1 MHGATEERPF
11 RYEYSGY
18 PEYSEYAGDA
28 EDRGAPTGRLGAA
41 VVGLGG
47 AVATTAVAGV
57 ELLRLGACGQD
68 GLPLAARTDLVPYEE
83 LVFGGWDVSADDLA
97 KAAHLHRVL
106 EPAQIEAVA
115 PQLERLRP
123 WPAVADP
130 AYCRAVT
137 GANVVAL
144 DGLRE
149 RTEQIREDLRRF
161 RDGQG
166 LDEVVV
172 VNLASTERL
181 PDPASPALA
190 SVEAFEAAL
199 DEGDEAVTPSMLYAY
214 AALREGM
221 AYLNFTPSAGAGV
234 PALVRLAERQGVPVA
249 GKDGKTGQTM
259 VKTVLAPAL
268 RSRALRVE
276 GWYST
281 NLLGNRD
288 GRALEDPDSL
298 ASKTATKESVLDAV
312 LGYPVE
318 DHRVRIEYYRPRGD
332 EKEAWD
338 NVDLVGFL
346 GRRMQ
351 VKIDFLCRDSVLA
364 APLVLELVRLL
375 AEARRRGESGVQEQ
389 FGYFFKAP
397 MTVDGGVP
405 EHALHRQEQVLLDW
419 LDGGDRVA
427 ARNGR
432 P

>member
-1 MHGATEERPF
+1 MHEGPAEARSA
-11 RYEYSGY
+11 RHKN
-18 PEYSEYAGDA
+18 PETT
-28 EDRGAPTGRLGAA
+28 TGRLGAA

-57 ELLRLGACGQD
+57 ELLKLGTCGRD
-68 GLPLAARTDLVPYEE
+68 GLPLASRTDLVPYED
-83 LVFGGWDVSADDLA
+83 LVFGGWDMSADDLA

-106 EPAQIEAVA
+106 EPAQIEAA
-115 PQLERLRP
+115 AARLQQLRP

-137 GANVVAL
+137 GAHVVPF
-144 DGLRE
+144 DSPRE
-149 RTEQIREDLRRF
+149 RTERIREDLRRF
-161 RDGQG
+161 RDEQG

-181 PDPASPALA
+181 PDTASPALA
-190 SVEAFEAAL
+190 SPEAFEAAL
-199 DEGDEAVTPSMLYAY
+199 DTGDGAITPAMLYAY

-221 AYLNFTPSAGAGV
+221 AYLNFTPSCAADV
-234 PALVRLAERQGVPVA
+234 PALIRLAERQGVPIA

-288 GRALEDPDSL
+288 GRALEDPDSM

-318 DHRVRIEYYRPRGD
+318 DHQVRIEFYRPRGD

-338 NVDLVGFL
+338 NIDLVGFL

-351 VKIDFLCRDSVLA
+351 MKIDFLCRDSVLA
-364 APLVLELVRLL
+364 APLVLELIRLL
-375 AEARRRGESGVQEQ
+375 AEARRRGERGVQEQ
-389 FGYFFKAP
+389 FGFFFKAP
-397 MTVDGGVP
+397 MTADGSVP
-405 EHALHRQEQVLLDW
+405 EHALHRQEQALLDW
-419 LDGGDRVA
+419 LDGR
-427 ARNGR
+427 GR
-432 P
+432 TTTSGRS

>member
-1 MHGATEERPF
+1 MHEPTEGRSSRHKTP
-11 RYEYSGY
+11 
-18 PEYSEYAGDA
+18 D
-28 EDRGAPTGRLGAA
+28 APTGRLGAA

-57 ELLRLGACGQD
+57 ELLRLGICGQD

-106 EPAQIEAVA
+106 EPAQIEAAA
-115 PQLERLRP
+115 PRLQQLRP

-137 GANVVAL
+137 GAHVVPL
-144 DGLRE
+144 DSPRG
-149 RTEQIREDLRRF
+149 RTERIREDLRRF
-161 RDGQG
+161 REEQG
-166 LDEVVV
+166 LAEVVV

-181 PDPASPALA
+181 PDPASPAFA
-190 SVEAFEAAL
+190 SPEAFEAAL
-199 DEGDEAVTPSMLYAY
+199 DAGDEAITPAMLYAY

-221 AYLNFTPSAGAGV
+221 PYLNFTPSRGADV
-234 PALVRLAERQGVPVA
+234 PALIRLAERQGVPIA

-298 ASKTATKESVLDAV
+298 ASKTATKESVLDAL

-318 DHRVRIEYYRPRGD
+318 DHQVRIEFYRPRGD

-338 NVDLVGFL
+338 NIDLVGFL

-351 VKIDFLCRDSVLA
+351 MKIDFLCRDSILA
-364 APLVLELVRLL
+364 APLVLELIRLL
-375 AEARRRGESGVQEQ
+375 AEARRRGERGVQEQ
-389 FGYFFKAP
+389 FGFFFKAP
-397 MTVDGGVP
+397 MTAGGGAP
-405 EHALHRQEQVLLDW
+405 EHALHLQEQALLDW
-419 LDGGDRVA
+419 LDGEGRTVPG
-427 ARNGR
+427 GR

>member
-1 MHGATEERPF
+1 MNTLTGKHPSRRRSGDEEP
-11 RYEYSGY
+11 
-18 PEYSEYAGDA
+18 AK
-28 EDRGAPTGRLGAA
+28 RLGAA

-47 AVATTAVAGV
+47 AVATTAAAGV

-68 GLPLAARTDLVPYEE
+68 GLPLAGRTDLVPYEA

-97 KAAHLHRVL
+97 KAAHLHQVL

-115 PQLERLRP
+115 PWLQRLRP
-123 WPAVADP
+123 WPAIADP
-130 AYCRAVT
+130 DYCRAVT
-137 GANVVAL
+137 GANVAPPG
-144 DGLRE
+144 GLRE
-149 RTEQIREDLRRF
+149 RTDRIRDDLRRF
-161 RDGQG
+161 RSEQE

-181 PDPASPALA
+181 PDLASPSLA
-190 SVEAFEAAL
+190 SPEAFEAAL
-199 DEGDEAVTPSMLYAY
+199 DGGDEAITPAMLYAY

-221 AYLNFTPSAGAGV
+221 AYLNFTPSVGADV
-234 PALVRLAERQGVPVA
+234 PALTLLAERQGVPIA

-288 GRALEDPDSL
+288 GRALEDPGSL
-298 ASKTATKESVLDAV
+298 ASKTATKESVLDTV

-318 DHRVRIEYYRPRGD
+318 DHQVRIEYYRPRGD
-332 EKEAWD
+332 QKEAWD
-338 NVDLVGFL
+338 NIDLVGFL

-351 VKIDFLCRDSVLA
+351 MKIDFLCRDSVLA

-375 AEARRRGESGVQEQ
+375 AEARRRGERGVQEQ
-389 FGYFFKAP
+389 FGFFFKAP
-397 MTVDGGVP
+397 MTLGGRVP
-405 EHALHRQEQVLLDW
+405 EHALHRQERALLDW
-419 LDGGDRVA
+419 LDGRAPRD
-427 ARNGR
+427 AR

>member
-1 MHGATEERPF
+1 MPEPTEGLSPRHVE
-11 RYEYSGY
+11 S
-18 PEYSEYAGDA
+18 ADA
-28 EDRGAPTGRLGAA
+28 TGRLGAA

-68 GLPLAARTDLVPYEE
+68 GLPLASRTDLVPYEE

-106 EPAQIEAVA
+106 EPAQIEAAA
-115 PQLERLRP
+115 PSLQQLRP
-123 WPAVADP
+123 WPAVADSD
-130 AYCRAVT
+130 YCRAVT
-137 GANVVAL
+137 GANVVPC

-149 RTEQIREDLRRF
+149 RTERIREDLRRF
-161 RDGQG
+161 RDEQD
-166 LDEVVV
+166 LSQVVV

-181 PDPASPALA
+181 PDPAAPALA
-190 SVEAFEAAL
+190 SPEAFEAAL
-199 DEGDEAVTPSMLYAY
+199 DAGDEAIAPAMLYAY
-214 AALREGM
+214 AALMEGM
-221 AYLNFTPSAGAGV
+221 AYLNFTPSAGADV
-234 PALVRLAERQGVPVA
+234 PALRLLAERQGVPIA

-298 ASKTATKESVLDAV
+298 ASKTATKEKVLDSV

-318 DHRVRIEYYRPRGD
+318 DHKVRIEYYRPRGD

-338 NVDLVGFL
+338 NIDLVGFL

-351 VKIDFLCRDSVLA
+351 MKIDFLCRDSVLA
-364 APLVLELVRLL
+364 APLVLELIRLL
-375 AEARRRGESGVQEQ
+375 AEARRRGERGVQEQ
-389 FGYFFKAP
+389 FGFFFKAP

-405 EHALHRQEQVLLDW
+405 EHALHRQERALLDW
-419 LDGGDRVA
+419 LDGADRTA
-427 ARNGR
+427 PGGR
-432 P
+432 S

>member
-1 MHGATEERPF
+1 M
-11 RYEYSGY
+11 
-18 PEYSEYAGDA
+18 
-28 EDRGAPTGRLGAA
+28 
-41 VVGLGG
+41 
-47 AVATTAVAGV
+47 
-57 ELLRLGACGQD
+57 CGQD
-68 GLPLAARTDLVPYEE
+68 GLPLASRTDLVPYEE

-106 EPAQIEAVA
+106 EPAQIEAAA
-115 PQLERLRP
+115 PRLQRMRP

-137 GANVVAL
+137 GAHVVAL
-144 DGLRE
+144 DNPRE
-149 RTEQIREDLRRF
+149 RTGRIREDLRRF
-161 RDGQG
+161 RDEQG

-181 PDPASPALA
+181 PDPTSPALA
-190 SVEAFEAAL
+190 SPEAFEVAL
-199 DEGDEAVTPSMLYAY
+199 DTGHEAITPAMLYAY

-221 AYLNFTPSAGAGV
+221 AYLNFTPSCGADV
-234 PALVRLAERQGVPVA
+234 PALTRLAERQGVPIA

-259 VKTVLAPAL
+259 LKTVLAPAL

-298 ASKTATKESVLDAV
+298 ASKTATKESVL
-312 LGYPVE
+312 L
-318 DHRVRIEYYRPRGD
+318 HRVRIEFYRPRGD

-351 VKIDFLCRDSVLA
+351 MKIDFLCRDSVLA
-364 APLVLELVRLL
+364 APLVLELIRLL
-375 AEARRRGESGVQEQ
+375 AEARRRGERGVQEQ
-389 FGYFFKAP
+389 FGFFFKAP
-397 MTVDGGVP
+397 MTADGSVP
-405 EHALHRQEQVLLDW
+405 EHALHLQEQALLDW
-419 LDGGDRVA
+419 LDGR
-427 ARNGR
+427 GR
-432 P
+432 TVPGGRS

>member
-1 MHGATEERPF
+1 MSGPIEGRAPRHGRA
-11 RYEYSGY
+11 
-18 PEYSEYAGDA
+18 
-28 EDRGAPTGRLGAA
+28 GAPAGRLGVA

-57 ELLRLGACGQD
+57 ELLKLGACDRD
-68 GLPLAARTDLVPYEE
+68 GLPFAARTDLVPYEAM
-83 LVFGGWDVSADDLA
+83 VFGGWDVAADDLA

-115 PQLERLRP
+115 GQLQQLRP
-123 WPAVADP
+123 WPAVADSD
-130 AYCRAVT
+130 YCRAVT
-137 GANVVAL
+137 GANVVAI
-144 DGLRE
+144 DSARE
-149 RTEQIREDLRRF
+149 RTERIREDLRRF
-161 RDGQG
+161 RDDQE

-181 PDPASPALA
+181 PDAASPALA
-190 SVEAFEAAL
+190 TVEAFEAAL
-199 DEGDEAVTPSMLYAY
+199 DAGDEALTPSMLYAY

-221 AYLNFTPSAGAGV
+221 AYLNFTPSAGASV
-234 PALVRLAERQGVPVA
+234 PALTLLAERQGVPIA

-288 GRALEDPDSL
+288 GQALEDPDSL
-298 ASKTATKESVLDAV
+298 ASKTATKESVLDEV

-318 DHRVRIEYYRPRGD
+318 DHKVRIEYYRPRGD

-351 VKIDFLCRDSVLA
+351 LKIDFLCRDSVLA
-364 APLVLELVRLL
+364 APLVLDLVRLL
-375 AEARRRGESGVQEQ
+375 AEARRRGEGGVQEQ

-397 MTVDGGVP
+397 MTTGGKVP
-405 EHALHRQEQVLLDW
+405 EHALHRQEQILLDW
-419 LDGGDRVA
+419 LDGADREGGKEREDREGVGSVV
-427 ARNGR
+427 RGGR
-432 P
+432 S

>member
-1 MHGATEERPF
+1 MHGPTEGRLS
-11 RYEYSGY
+11 RYEDG
-18 PEYSEYAGDA
+18 G
-28 EDRGAPTGRLGAA
+28 GAAGRLGAA

-57 ELLRLGACGQD
+57 ELIRLGVCGQD

-83 LVFGGWDVSADDLA
+83 IVFGGWDVSADDLA

-106 EPAQIEAVA
+106 DPAHIEAVA
-115 PQLERLRP
+115 PQLQRLRP

-130 AYCRAVT
+130 EYCRAVV
-137 GANVVAL
+137 GANVVAA
-144 DGLRE
+144 DGLRA
-149 RTEQIREDLRRF
+149 RTERIREDLRRF
-161 RDGQG
+161 RDEQ
-166 LDEVVV
+166 DVDQVVV

-199 DEGDEAVTPSMLYAY
+199 DDGDEAVTPSMLYAY
-214 AALREGM
+214 AALREDM

-234 PALVRLAERQGVPVA
+234 PALTRLAERRGVPIA

-298 ASKTATKESVLDAV
+298 ASKTATKESVLDSV

-318 DHRVRIEYYRPRGD
+318 DHRVRIEFYRPRGD

-351 VKIDFLCRDSVLA
+351 MKIDFLCRDSVLA

-375 AEARRRGESGVQEQ
+375 AEARRRGERGVQEQ

-397 MTVDGGVP
+397 MTAHGGVP
-405 EHALHRQEQVLLDW
+405 EHALHRQEQNLLDW
-419 LDGGDRVA
+419 LDGADRAA
-427 ARNGR
+427 ARSVR

>member
-1 MHGATEERPF
+1 MHGPTDGRSARDKTP
-11 RYEYSGY
+11 
-18 PEYSEYAGDA
+18 D
-28 EDRGAPTGRLGAA
+28 APTGRLGAA

-57 ELLRLGACGQD
+57 ELLRLGMCGQD
-68 GLPLAARTDLVPYEE
+68 GLPLASRTDLVPYEE

-106 EPAQIEAVA
+106 EPAQIEAAA
-115 PQLERLRP
+115 PRLQRMRP

-137 GANVVAL
+137 GAHVVAF
-144 DGLRE
+144 DNPRE
-149 RTEQIREDLRRF
+149 RTGRIREDLRRF
-161 RDGQG
+161 RDEQG

-190 SVEAFEAAL
+190 SPEAFEAAL
-199 DEGDEAVTPSMLYAY
+199 DTGHEAITPAMLYAY

-221 AYLNFTPSAGAGV
+221 AYLNFTPSCGADV
-234 PALVRLAERQGVPVA
+234 PALTRLAERQGVPIA

-259 VKTVLAPAL
+259 LKTVLAPAL

-298 ASKTATKESVLDAV
+298 ASKTATKESVLDAL

-318 DHRVRIEYYRPRGD
+318 DHRVRIEFYRPRGD

-351 VKIDFLCRDSVLA
+351 MKIDFLCRDSVLA
-364 APLVLELVRLL
+364 APLVLELIRLL
-375 AEARRRGESGVQEQ
+375 AEARRRGERGVQEQ
-389 FGYFFKAP
+389 FGFFFKAP
-397 MTVDGGVP
+397 MTADGSVP
-405 EHALHRQEQVLLDW
+405 EHALHLQEQALLDW
-419 LDGGDRVA
+419 LDGR
-427 ARNGR
+427 GR
-432 P
+432 TVPGGRS

>member
-1 MHGATEERPF
+1 MHRPTGTKSSPQ
-11 RYEYSGY
+11 EH
-18 PEYSEYAGDA
+18 ADT
-28 EDRGAPTGRLGAA
+28 PTGRLGAA

-57 ELLRLGACGQD
+57 ELLRLGICGRD
-68 GLPLAARTDLVPYEE
+68 GLPLASRTDLVPYEE
-83 LVFGGWDVSADDLA
+83 LVFGGWDLSADDLA

-106 EPAQIEAVA
+106 EPAQIEAA
-115 PQLERLRP
+115 SARLQQLRP

-137 GANVVAL
+137 GANVVPV
-144 DGLRE
+144 DSPRE
-149 RTEQIREDLRRF
+149 RTERIREDLRRF
-161 RDGQG
+161 RAEQH

-190 SVEAFEAAL
+190 SPEAFEAAL
-199 DEGDEAVTPSMLYAY
+199 DSGDESITPAMLYAY

-221 AYLNFTPSAGAGV
+221 PYLNFTPSSGADV
-234 PALVRLAERQGVPVA
+234 PALLRLAEQLGVPVA

-298 ASKTATKESVLDAV
+298 ASKMATKESVLDAV

-318 DHRVRIEYYRPRGD
+318 DHQVRIEFYRPRGD

-338 NVDLVGFL
+338 NIDLVGFL

-351 VKIDFLCRDSVLA
+351 MKIDFLCRDSVLA
-364 APLVLELVRLL
+364 APLVLELIRLL
-375 AEARRRGESGVQEQ
+375 AEARRRGERGAQEQ
-389 FGYFFKAP
+389 FGFFFKAP
-397 MTVDGGVP
+397 VTADASVP
-405 EHALHRQEQVLLDW
+405 EHALHRQEQVLSDW
-419 LDGGDRVA
+419 LDGRSRA
-427 ARNGR
+427 ASDAGS
-432 P
+432 